1 MERNCQNCQQ
11 PVSVLDAFC
20 GTCGQPVSAPVPV
33 PAKAG
38 PADHTPVP
46 VSAGSVP
53 AGSVSADSGPPSSA
67 GGGRGGAWAAGLAA
81 TGPSDGA
88 ASFLSPNATYHG
100 LRLLYNQVPEPPYD
114 PLFSWPVLR
123 QFWIRGLMYGVAY
136 LVGAVLAGIPLGL
149 LGLVTG
155 GVGFIIW
162 VIGAVLTWLTL
173 FVLYWLVPVYAMVS
187 EWKYS
192 VEDKGATA
200 PISLDHIAW
209 SVTRRKTPVDSMQ
222 IRRLNLA
229 GGASRDYLELRR
241 GLFTG
246 YICSFSYG
254 EDLYVA
260 WTLWVRVSGL
270 RLIVMLISRLWQ
282 TVMQRG
288 TDLYTTLRFDYARAM
303 REAMHNAA
311 REGVEVAIGV
321 LAAQGQGTVQRTQ
334 VAVADLTAAE
344 DV

>member
-1 MERNCQNCQQ
+1 MERTCQNCQQ
-11 PVSVLDAFC
+11 PVSVLDTFC
-20 GTCGQPVSAPVPV
+20 GSCGHPASAPVPV
-33 PAKAG
+33 PVPVPAQAG
-38 PADHTPVP
+38 PAEDASVAA
-46 VSAGSVP
+46 SAGSAPLSPAGAP
-53 AGSVSADSGPPSSA
+53 AGSWPSGLS
-67 GGGRGGAWAAGLAA
+67 A
-81 TGPSDGA
+81 TGTGDGA
-88 ASFLSPNATYHG
+88 AGFLAPSATYHG

-114 PLFSWPVLR
+114 PLFSWPVIR
-123 QFWIRGLMYGVAY
+123 QFLIRGSMYWAAY

-162 VIGAVLTWLTL
+162 LIGAALTGLL
-173 FVLYWLVPVYAMVS
+173 LLVLYWLVPVFAMVS

-192 VEDKGATA
+192 VEDKGAIA
-200 PISLDHIAW
+200 PVTLDHIAW

-254 EDLYVA
+254 EDLYIA

-270 RLIVMLISRLWQ
+270 RLLVMLIARLWQ

-288 TDLYTTLRFDYARAM
+288 TDLYTTLRYDYARAM
-303 REAMHNAA
+303 REAMHNSA
-311 REGVEVAIGV
+311 REGVEVAIGA

>member
-1 MERNCQNCQQ
+1 VERTCQNCQQ

-20 GTCGQPVSAPVPV
+20 GTCGQPVPASVPV
-33 PAKAG
+33 PAQGG
-38 PADHTPVP
+38 PADHAPVAASAGLASTSPAASVGAWPTGPSPVP
-46 VSAGSVP
+46 
-53 AGSVSADSGPPSSA
+53 
-67 GGGRGGAWAAGLAA
+67 AA
-81 TGPSDGA
+81 TGPGDGA
-88 ASFLSPNATYHG
+88 PGFLTPNATYHG
-100 LRLLYNQVPEPPYD
+100 LRLLYNQVPEQPYD
-114 PLFSWPVLR
+114 PLFSWPVIR
-123 QFWIRGLMYGVAY
+123 QFFIRGYMYLTAY

-162 VIGAVLTWLTL
+162 LVGAVLTWLVL

-192 VEDKGATA
+192 VENKGSVAA
-200 PISLDHIAW
+200 VALDHIAW

-254 EDLYVA
+254 EDLYIA

-270 RLIVMLISRLWQ
+270 RLIVMLIARLWQ

-288 TDLYTTLRFDYARAM
+288 TDLYTTLRYDYARAM
-303 REAMHNAA
+303 REAMHNSA
-311 REGVEVAIGV
+311 REGVEVAIGA
-321 LAAQGQGTVQRTQ
+321 LAAQGQGTVQHTQ
-334 VAVADLTAAE
+334 VAVAEMTRAE

>member
-1 MERNCQNCQQ
+1 MERTCQNCQQ

-20 GTCGQPVSAPVPV
+20 GTCGEAVSAPVPV
-33 PAKAG
+33 PAQAG
-38 PADHTPVP
+38 PANYAPVAT
-46 VSAGSVP
+46 SAASAPLSP
-53 AGSVSADSGPPSSA
+53 AGA
-67 GGGRGGAWAAGLAA
+67 GGGSSWAAGL
-81 TGPSDGA
+81 TPSGPANGA
-88 ASFLSPNATYHG
+88 AGFLTPNATYHG
-100 LRLLYNQVPEPPYD
+100 LRLLYDQVPEPPYD

-123 QFWIRGLMYGVAY
+123 QFYLRGSMYAVAY

-162 VIGAVLTWLTL
+162 VIGAVLTWLVL

-192 VEDKGATA
+192 VEDKGAAA
-200 PISLDHIAW
+200 PVTLDHIAW

-246 YICSFSYG
+246 YICSFAYG
-254 EDLYVA
+254 EDLYIA

-303 REAMHNAA
+303 REAMHNSA
-311 REGVEVAIGV
+311 REGVEVAIGA
-321 LAAQGQGTVQRTQ
+321 LAAQGQGTVQHTQ

>member
-1 MERNCQNCQQ
+1 MERTCQNCHQ
-11 PVSVLDAFC
+11 PVSVLDTFC
-20 GTCGQPVSAPVPV
+20 GTCGQPVSSPVPAPVPV
-33 PAKAG
+33 PAQAG
-38 PADHTPVP
+38 PADYAPVP
-46 VSAGSVP
+46 ASAGPAPLSP
-53 AGSVSADSGPPSSA
+53 AGGSGPWP
-67 GGGRGGAWAAGLAA
+67 AGLTASSP
-81 TGPSDGA
+81 GDGA
-88 ASFLSPNATYHG
+88 AGFLTPNATYHG

-114 PLFSWPVLR
+114 PLFSWPVIR
-123 QFWIRGLMYGVAY
+123 QFYIRGGTYALAY
-136 LVGAVLAGIPLGL
+136 LVGAVVAGIPLGL

-162 VIGAVLTWLTL
+162 VIGAALTWLTL

-192 VEDKGATA
+192 VEDKGAVA
-200 PISLDHIAW
+200 PVTLDHIAW

-254 EDLYVA
+254 EDLYIA

-270 RLIVMLISRLWQ
+270 RLIVMLIARLWQ

-288 TDLYTTLRFDYARAM
+288 TDLYTTLRYDYARAM
-303 REAMHNAA
+303 REAMHNSA
-311 REGVEVAIGV
+311 REGVEVAIGA

-334 VAVADLTAAE
+334 VSVAEMTAAE